1 MQTPFKSV
9 MVDGQEMQFEGAM
22 TFGSVSESLRVKVAP
37 KRVLTEILVD
47 GKHVDLAEEE
57 ILRAKSLEEIGSVAL
72 KTRDVVELFQE
83 SLELAPKICD
93 ALSMDCADIET
104 FFQSGDMRAAQ
115 ERVSEMTALLEW
127 LLQLVAGMQ
136 SLGGLK
142 LSEMKFGGSPV
153 SESMNHM
160 EGLLAKLHVQMT
172 AKDWVSFRATLQ
184 GDFAAGVSQWKRLF
198 SDAATQWKPRD
209 G

>member
-1 MQTPFKSV
+1 MQTPLKSI
-9 MVDGQEMQFEGAM
+9 MVDGHELQFESAM

-37 KRVLTEILVD
+37 KRVLTEILID
-47 GKHVDLAEEE
+47 GKQIDLAEEE
-57 ILRAKSLEEIGSVAL
+57 TLRSKSLQDIGSVAL
-72 KTRDVVELFQE
+72 KTRDVIELFQE
-83 SLELAPKICD
+83 SLELAPRICD
-93 ALSMDCADIET
+93 ALSMDCVDIET
-104 FFQSGDMRAAQ
+104 FFQSGDLRAAQ

-136 SLGGLK
+136 NLGGLK
-142 LSEMKFGGSPV
+142 LSEMNFGGSPV

-172 AKDWVSFRATLQ
+172 AQDWISFRATLK
-184 GDFAAGVSQWKRLF
+184 GEFAAGVSQWRRLF

-209 G
+209 A

>member
-1 MQTPFKSV
+1 METPLKSV
-9 MVDGQEMQFEGAM
+9 MVDGQEMHFESAM

-47 GKHVDLAEEE
+47 GKPVDLAEEE
-57 ILRAKSLEEIGSVAL
+57 VLRAKSLQDIGSVAL

-83 SLELAPKICD
+83 SLELAPRICD
-93 ALSMDCADIET
+93 ALSMDCADIES
-104 FFQSGDMRAAQ
+104 FFQAGDMRTAQ

-136 SLGGLK
+136 NLGGLK
-142 LSEMKFGGSPV
+142 LSEMNYGGSPV

-160 EGLLAKLHVQMT
+160 EGLLAKMHVQMT
-172 AKDWVSFRATLQ
+172 AKDWVAFRATLQ
-184 GDFAAGVSQWKRLF
+184 GEFAAGVSQWRRLF
-198 SDAATQWKPRD
+198 SDAAAHWKPR
-209 G
+209 GV